1 VRGTLEAVLDGRWKG
16 DIERGLRPIGA
27 NLKRAGVTADHL
39 TATGLVMAV
48 AASVAIGMGA
58 LRGGML
64 LLVLCAVPDA
74 LDGAVAKASGTAG
87 PRGAFFDSVA
97 DRVTDAL
104 LLGGTA
110 WFLSSRYGGHMAVL
124 PLAVL
129 GASMLISYE
138 RAKAEG
144 LGFNAR
150 GGLMERAERIVLLA
164 FGLLFDSLLVPV
176 LWLMLVLTMLTAVQR
191 FAKVWRQASSATPVK
206 TESRWR
212 TRRTARPRG
221 RAWRTRTGRRAGS

>member
-1 VRGTLEAVLDGRWKG
+1 VLDGRWKG
-16 DIERGLRPIGA
+16 DIERGLRPVGVS
-27 NLKRAGVTADHL
+27 LKKAGITADHL

-48 AASVAIGMGA
+48 AASIAIAGGA
-58 LRGGML
+58 LRGGII

-110 WFLSSRYGGHMAVL
+110 WFLASRDGGHVAVL

-138 RAKAEG
+138 RAKAEA
-144 LGFNAR
+144 LGFDAR
-150 GGLMERAERIVLLA
+150 GGIMERAERIVVLA

-176 LWLMLVLTMLTAVQR
+176 LWVMLALTMVTATQR
-191 FAKVWRQASSATPVK
+191 FVKVWQQASAPTPARPQ
-206 TESRWR
+206 SRWR
-212 TRRTARPRG
+212 SRRTARPRAS
-221 RAWRTRTGRRAGS
+221 AWRTRAGRRPR

>member
-1 VRGTLEAVLDGRWKG
+1 
-16 DIERGLRPIGA
+16 
-27 NLKRAGVTADHL
+27 
-39 TATGLVMAV
+39 MAV
-48 AASVAIGMGA
+48 GASIAIGMGA
-58 LRGGML
+58 LRGGL
-64 LLVLCAVPDA
+64 LLLILCAIPDA

-104 LLGGTA
+104 LLGGTG
-110 WFLSSRYGGHMAVL
+110 WFLASRYDGHMAVL

-138 RAKAEG
+138 RSKAES

-150 GGLMERAERIVLLA
+150 GGIMERAERIVFLA

-176 LWLMLVLTMLTAVQR
+176 LWVMLVLTMITAVQR
-191 FAKVWRQASSATPVK
+191 FVMVWKQASAPVATRP
-206 TESRWR
+206 ESRWR
-212 TRRTARPRG
+212 ARRTARPRAAA
-221 RAWRTRTGRRAGS
+221 AWRTRTGRRPR

>member
-1 VRGTLEAVLDGRWKG
+1 MLDGRWKG
-16 DIERGLRPIGA
+16 DIERGLRPVGTS
-27 NLKRAGVTADHL
+27 LKKAGITADHL
-39 TATGLVMAV
+39 TALGLVMAC

-58 LRGGML
+58 LRGGLL

-110 WFLSSRYGGHMAVL
+110 WFLASRDGGHMAVL

-129 GASMLISYE
+129 AASMLISYE

-144 LGFNAR
+144 LGFSAR
-150 GGLMERAERIVLLA
+150 GGLMERAERIVALA

-176 LWLMLVLTMLTAVQR
+176 LWIMLALTLVTAVQR
-191 FAKVWRQASSATPVK
+191 FVMVWRQASAVAPPRP
-206 TESRWR
+206 ESRWR
-212 TRRTARPRG
+212 SRRTARPR
-221 RAWRTRTGRRAGS
+221 ATSTWRTRAGRRTR

>member
-1 VRGTLEAVLDGRWKG
+1 MLDGRWKG
-16 DIERGLRPIGA
+16 DIERGLRPIGT
-27 NLKRAGVTADHL
+27 NLRRAGITADHL
-39 TATGLVMAV
+39 TATGLVLAV

-58 LRGGML
+58 LRAGLM
-64 LLVLCAVPDA
+64 LLVLCALPDA

-124 PLAVL
+124 PMAVL

-164 FGLLFDSLLVPV
+164 FGLLFDSLLVWV
-176 LWLMLVLTMLTAVQR
+176 LWVMLILTMTTAVQR
-191 FAKVWRQASSATPVK
+191 FVKVWQQASAVAPVK
-206 TESRWR
+206 AESRWR
-212 TRRTARPRG
+212 ARRTARPRG
-221 RAWRTRTGRRAGS
+221 RGAWRTRTGRRSS